1 MKDMPQHKETVSP
14 AGSRPM
20 GGPMSASVQSGL
32 AASKS
37 LDTSGAYGDG
47 KQNMSGSGKAGFHR
61 YSKEATTGPVGGG
74 FKIDGGR

>member
-1 MKDMPQHKETVSP
+1 MKDIVQRKETVSP

-32 AASKS
+32 SASKS

-47 KQNMSGSGKAGFHR
+47 KLNMSGSGKAGYHH
-61 YSKEATTGPVGGG
+61 YSKEATTGSVSGG